1 MGIRTWLAGK
11 VADAG
16 IGVLG
21 EQLDRTESKL
31 EQVAIEL
38 DSLRERF
45 TRIANRIQMRSARA
59 ARGGAKSDEEI
70 LQEIELSAGG
80 NNRMRGARYFDD

>member
-21 EQLDRTESKL
+21 EQLDRAESKL
-31 EQVAIEL
+31 EQAALEL

-45 TRIANRIQMRSARA
+45 NRLANRMQMRSARA
-59 ARGGAKSDEEI
+59 AKNEPRSDDDI
-70 LQEIELSAGG
+70 LREIELSAGG